1 MQIHYFLQGKT
12 IKHTAFLCGLTYTNR
27 FWVFRV
33 SFLPPT
39 CYVSIC
45 FQTLV
50 FTYGCFLFF
59 SFLDL
64 WQFRSY
70 EFDLS
75 NYDSGFNSKAD
86 LHWILLLRLLSVLF
100 HHFGQH
106 FVLDKESSFQT
117 CICFHIFGWWMFPVN
132 SIIMDYF
139 HCFQF
144 SFYISSTSLLW
155 NYHFIAWFFFCQWQV
170 FQGKS
175 LPLWRYF
182 KGEES
187 RCISFQM
194 DILISD
200 SYYRVI
206 TFWRP
211 T

>member
-12 IKHTAFLCGLTYTNR
+12 IKHTAFVCGLAYTNR

-50 FTYGCFLFF
+50 FTYCCFVFF

-64 WQFRSY
+64 WQLRSY
-70 EFDLS
+70 EFNLS

-100 HHFGQH
+100 HYFGQH
-106 FVLDKESSFQT
+106 FILDKESSFQT
-117 CICFHIFGWWMFPVN
+117 CIWFHIFGWWMFPVN
-132 SIIMDYF
+132 TITMDYF

-144 SFYISSTSLLW
+144 SFYISSTSL
-155 NYHFIAWFFFCQWQV
+155 I
-170 FQGKS
+170 
-175 LPLWRYF
+175 
-182 KGEES
+182 
-187 RCISFQM
+187 
-194 DILISD
+194 
-200 SYYRVI
+200 
-206 TFWRP
+206 
-211 T
+211 